1 MYIYIYVFILEY
13 IMDLAIDDVLLR
25 DSQIKNMTKNE
36 RMNAALNNTRRKK
49 PI

>member
-36 RMNAALNNTRRKK
+36 RMNAA
-49 PI
+49 